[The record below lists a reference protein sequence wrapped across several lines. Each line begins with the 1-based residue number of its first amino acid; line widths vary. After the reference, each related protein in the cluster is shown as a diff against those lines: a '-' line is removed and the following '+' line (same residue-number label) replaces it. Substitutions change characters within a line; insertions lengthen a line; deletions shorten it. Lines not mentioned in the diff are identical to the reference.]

1 MWTYLALC
9 VIHLSIVACV
19 YFHAHWETVETIKLR
34 SVITSSLAA
43 PRPFAQNHTQDWFA
57 NHAN

>member
-43 PRPFAQNHTQDWFA
+43 LKAFCPESYARLAS
-57 NHAN
+57 